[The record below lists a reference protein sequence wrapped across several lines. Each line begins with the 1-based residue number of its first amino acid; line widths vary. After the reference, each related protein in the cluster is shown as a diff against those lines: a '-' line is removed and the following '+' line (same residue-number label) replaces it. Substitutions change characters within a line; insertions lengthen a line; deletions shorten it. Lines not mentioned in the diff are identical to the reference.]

1 MGQIPTMEELYDVSM
16 INDWFP
22 SIGKNIEACQRE

>member
-16 INDWFP
+16 IKDWFP